1 MTDPTKQSQT
11 ADILRYLR
19 AGESLT
25 AMDALNMFGCWN
37 LKGRIWD
44 VKKLLEPNE
53 QIQRQWVKTESGKR
67 VARYSLIIVNL
78 ILAFVK
84 F

>member
-1 MTDPTKQSQT
+1 MTDPTKTSQT

-25 AMDALNMFGCWN
+25 AWQARTMFQCDRLAARIYDAKQR
-37 LKGRIWD
+37 LK
-44 VKKLLEPNE
+44 PNE
-53 QIQRQWVKTESGKR
+53 RIEKVTVKTAGGAR

-78 ILAFVK
+78 
-84 F
+84 